1 MARTKTTLVVVAFA
15 AFCLALGYW
24 WSIRVGLPLTGT
36 KPWWYGKD
44 AHVRVQVIEE
54 GHDMAS
60 VSMRLP
66 KGMID
71 TLVALGTDAKIEIDQ
86 KDTVVGITN
95 SKGLREIH
103 LRDVWKDL
111 QRLPKGEKL
120 TVQEDGATLTMWI
133 EA

>member
-1 MARTKTTLVVVAFA
+1 MARGKNVLVVVAFA

-24 WSIRVGLPLTGT
+24 WSVQIGLPLSGP

-44 AHVRVQVIEE
+44 AHVRIQVLEE
-54 GHDMAS
+54 GHDLAT

-66 KGMID
+66 KGMLD
-71 TLVALGTDAKIEIDQ
+71 TMIALGKDAKISFD
-86 KDTVVGITN
+86 DDHTVVGYSNVKAGREI
-95 SKGLREIH
+95 KLREI
-103 LRDVWKDL
+103 WKDI

-120 TVQEDGATLTMWI
+120 TVKEDGATLTIWI

>member
-1 MARTKTTLVVVAFA
+1 VPRGKTVVVVAAFA

-24 WSIRVGLPLTGT
+24 WSLQVGLPLTGP

-44 AHVRVQVIEE
+44 AHVRIQIVEE
-54 GHDMAS
+54 GHDMAT

-66 KGMID
+66 KGIMD
-71 TLVALGTDAKIEIDQ
+71 TMVALGTDAKISLDSGN
-86 KDTVVGITN
+86 TVVGFTD
-95 SKGLREIH
+95 SKTSQEIR
-103 LRDVWKDL
+103 LRDIWKDL

-120 TVQEDGATLTMWI
+120 TMKKPGSTLTIWI

>member
-1 MARTKTTLVVVAFA
+1 VARGKTLVVVVAFA

-24 WSIRVGLPLTGT
+24 WSMRVGLPLAGE

-44 AHVRVQVIEE
+44 AQVRVQILED
-54 GHDMAS
+54 GHDMAT

-66 KGMID
+66 KGMMD
-71 TLVALGTDAKIEIDQ
+71 TMVALGTDAKVVVDS
-86 KDTVVGITN
+86 DNTVVGFTTA
-95 SKGLREIH
+95 KGSHEIH
-103 LRDVWKDL
+103 LRDIWKDL

-120 TVQEDGATLTMWI
+120 TVHKPGSTLLIWI

>member
-1 MARTKTTLVVVAFA
+1 MARGKSLVVVVAFA

-24 WSIRVGLPLTGT
+24 WSLRVGLPLTGE

-44 AHVRVQVIEE
+44 AHVRVQILED
-54 GHDMAS
+54 GHDVAT

-66 KGMID
+66 KGMMD
-71 TLVALGTDAKIEIDQ
+71 TMVALGTDAKIVLD
-86 KDTVVGITN
+86 KDETVVGFTS
-95 SKGLREIH
+95 SKGVQEIH
-103 LRDVWKDL
+103 LREIWKDL

-120 TVQEDGATLTMWI
+120 TIHKPGSTLTIWI

>member
-1 MARTKTTLVVVAFA
+1 MARGRTTVIVVAFA

-24 WSIRVGLPLTGT
+24 WSLQIGLPLTGQ

-44 AHVRVQVIEE
+44 AHVRIQVIEE
-54 GHDMAS
+54 GHDLAT

-66 KGMID
+66 KGMMD
-71 TLVALGTDAKIEIDQ
+71 TMVALGTDAKISLDEGS
-86 KDTVVGITN
+86 TVVGFTN
-95 SKGLREIH
+95 QKSSREIK
-103 LRDVWKDL
+103 LRDIWKDL

-120 TVQEDGATLTMWI
+120 TVEDAGAKITMWI

>member
-1 MARTKTTLVVVAFA
+1 VTRGRTAVIVLAFA

-24 WSIRVGLPLTGT
+24 WSVQLGLPLNGQ

-44 AHVRVQVIEE
+44 AHVRIQVTEE
-54 GHDMAS
+54 GHDMAT

-66 KGMID
+66 KGIMD
-71 TLVALGTDAKIEIDQ
+71 TMVALGTDAKISVD
-86 KDTVVGITN
+86 KDNTVIGFT
-95 SKGLREIH
+95 SHKSSREIK
-103 LRDVWKDL
+103 LRDIWKDL

-120 TVQEDGATLTMWI
+120 TVKEDGATLTMWI

>member
-1 MARTKTTLVVVAFA
+1 VARGKTFLLVVVFA

-24 WSIRVGLPLTGT
+24 WSVRVGLPLSGP

-44 AHVRVQVIEE
+44 AHVRVQVLEE
-54 GHDMAS
+54 GHDMAT
-60 VSMRLP
+60 VSMKLP
-66 KGMID
+66 KGMMD
-71 TLVALGTDAKIEIDQ
+71 TMVALGTDAKIVFDKE
-86 KDTVVGITN
+86 TVVGFSSTKH
-95 SKGLREIH
+95 SREIH

-120 TVQEDGATLTMWI
+120 VLHEGGATITLWI

>member
-1 MARTKTTLVVVAFA
+1 VARTKTTLVVVAFA
-15 AFCLALGYW
+15 AFCLALGYL

-44 AHVRVQVIEE
+44 AHVRVQVVEE
-54 GHDMAS
+54 GHDLAT

-66 KGMID
+66 KGMMD
-71 TLVALGTDAKIEIDQ
+71 TLVALGTDAKIELDPNQ
-86 KDTVVGITN
+86 TVVGLTN
-95 SKGLREIH
+95 SKGSREIH

>member
-1 MARTKTTLVVVAFA
+1 MAT
-15 AFCLALGYW
+15 
-24 WSIRVGLPLTGT
+24 
-36 KPWWYGKD
+36 
-44 AHVRVQVIEE
+44 
-54 GHDMAS
+54 

-66 KGMID
+66 KGMMD
-71 TLVALGTDAKIEIDQ
+71 TLVALGTDAKIELDE
-86 KDTVVGITN
+86 KTTTVGFSN
-95 SKGLREIH
+95 SKGSREIH

>member
-1 MARTKTTLVVVAFA
+1 MARGRTVVLVVAFA

-24 WSIRVGLPLTGT
+24 WSVQIGLPLTGQ

-44 AHVRVQVIEE
+44 AHVRIQVIEA
-54 GHDMAS
+54 GHDLAT

-66 KGMID
+66 KGIMD
-71 TLVALGTDAKIEIDQ
+71 TMVALGTDAKISID
-86 KDTVVGITN
+86 KDNTVIGYTSVKTA
-95 SKGLREIH
+95 REIK
-103 LRDVWKDL
+103 LRDIWKDI

-120 TVQEDGATLTMWI
+120 TVQQDGATLTIWI

>member
-1 MARTKTTLVVVAFA
+1 VARGRSLVVVVAFA

-24 WSIRVGLPLTGT
+24 WSVRVGLPLTGP

-44 AHVRVQVIEE
+44 AHVRVQVLEE
-54 GHDMAS
+54 GHDMAT

-66 KGMID
+66 KGMLD
-71 TLVALGTDAKIEIDQ
+71 TMVALGTDAKISID
-86 KDTVVGITN
+86 KENTVVGFSNVKT
-95 SKGLREIH
+95 SREIH

-111 QRLPKGEKL
+111 QRLPKGQKL
-120 TVQEDGATLTMWI
+120 TLKENGATLTIWI

>member
-1 MARTKTTLVVVAFA
+1 MARGKNALVVVAFA

-24 WSIRVGLPLTGT
+24 WSVQIGLPLSGT

-44 AHVRVQVIEE
+44 AHVRIQVIEE
-54 GHDMAS
+54 GHDLAT

-66 KGMID
+66 KGMLD
-71 TLVALGTDAKIEIDQ
+71 TMIALGKDAKISFD
-86 KDTVVGITN
+86 DDHTVVGYSNVKAGREI
-95 SKGLREIH
+95 KLREI
-103 LRDVWKDL
+103 WKDI

-120 TVQEDGATLTMWI
+120 TVKEDGATLTIWI